1 MQIYRLSIT
10 IGNNNCFF
18 SIKKN
23 SAQSKFPKLNYHAE
37 YLIINRLPLNKF
49 ASGFTFFQLFL
60 KKFLTVLGN
69 ITACKNIR
77 YSNTQ

>member
-37 YLIINRLPLNKF
+37 YLINPL
-49 ASGFTFFQLFL
+49 TDFQLFL

>member
-23 SAQSKFPKLNYHAE
+23 NQTHNKINKTTYLFEKVNY
-37 YLIINRLPLNKF
+37 
-49 ASGFTFFQLFL
+49 FFE
-60 KKFLTVLGN
+60 
-69 ITACKNIR
+69 
-77 YSNTQ
+77 

>member
-37 YLIINRLPLNKF
+37 CLINPLTDYHSINLPRALR
-49 ASGFTFFQLFL
+49 SSVLFEEISDGPWQYNGVQ
-60 KKFLTVLGN
+60 K
-69 ITACKNIR
+69 
-77 YSNTQ
+77 Y

>member
-37 YLIINRLPLNKF
+37 CLINPLTDYHSINLPRALPV
-49 ASGFTFFQLFL
+49 LFEEISDGPWQYNGVQ
-60 KKFLTVLGN
+60 K
-69 ITACKNIR
+69 
-77 YSNTQ
+77 Y